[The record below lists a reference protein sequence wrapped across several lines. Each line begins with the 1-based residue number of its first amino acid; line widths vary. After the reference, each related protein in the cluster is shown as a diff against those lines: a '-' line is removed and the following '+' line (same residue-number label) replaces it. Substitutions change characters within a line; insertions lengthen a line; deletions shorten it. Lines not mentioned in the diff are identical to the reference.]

1 MSFQN
6 LQNKYS
12 LPLICAASVS
22 RSEQFFRKL
31 LSLAKRKK
39 VTYSKLYEALLQNY
53 LFAGYPS
60 AIISLKILKE
70 YFPNVSH
77 RTADD
82 MNLYHF
88 KKLGEQNCKLIYGKK
103 FEKLISNVN
112 HFSPEIS
119 SWLVLEGY
127 GKVLSRKGLS
137 LKERE
142 LCIVSVLSIL
152 RFEDQLYSHISG
164 AVRTGA
170 KLIEIESVIENLKLI
185 NKNRES
191 RFGRRV
197 FAGYIKEK
205 GVQ

>member
-1 MSFQN
+1 MLF
-6 LQNKYS
+6 
-12 LPLICAASVS
+12 
-22 RSEQFFRKL
+22 RS
-31 LSLAKRKK
+31 
-39 VTYSKLYEALLQNY
+39 
-53 LFAGYPS
+53 
-60 AIISLKILKE
+60 
-70 YFPNVSH
+70 
-77 RTADD
+77 
-82 MNLYHF
+82 
-88 KKLGEQNCKLIYGKK
+88 
-103 FEKLISNVN
+103 
-112 HFSPEIS
+112 
-119 SWLVLEGY
+119 LEGY

-170 KLIEIESVIENLKLI
+170 KLIKIESVIENLKLI